1 MRPNPSAQDGFEFFL
16 IFGVL
21 KMIEINVPNV
31 ITIALI
37 SILAVA
43 LIKMAANMA
52 GMPKLAEK
60 V

>member
-1 MRPNPSAQDGFEFFL
+1 
-16 IFGVL
+16 
-21 KMIEINVPNV
+21 MIEINVPNV